1 MPSPLPSCPVQV
13 TIHPPSERPVAETS
27 LCPLLSEVWLTLT
40 SPPTAKPLASY
51 RCWWMPLAVP
61 SGFPEPQVTTHPPSL
76 SDATE
81 DQSWTPSV
89 VVLTR
94 ASTNPGIV
102 AIPLSPGIKTDQPG
116 E

>member
-13 TIHPPSERPVAETS
+13 TTQPPSERPVAETS
-27 LCPLLSEVWLTLT
+27 LSPLPIEVWLTWT

-51 RCWWMPLAVP
+51 RCWQMPLGVP
-61 SGFPEPQVTTHPPSL
+61 SAFLEPQVTTHPPSL

-94 ASTNPGIV
+94 VPTGPV
-102 AIPLSPGIKTDQPG
+102 LMAIPLSPGDQD
-116 E
+116 